1 LRYYIEAMKLKNSA
15 KKFAKK
21 AKLKEFIINEIQT
34 LPDYD
39 KDLKF
44 DNEII
49 QAILQTVEDKLYAST
64 DEDKKEFAICI
75 LKQLFNLS
83 NDEVAIVVK
92 SITYILENK
101 MIKKHS
107 KIYKYGAAVAAFIL
121 KKFGVE

>member
-1 LRYYIEAMKLKNSA
+1 MKLKNSA

-39 KDLKF
+39 KELKF

-49 QAILQTVEDKLYAST
+49 EAVLQTVEDKLYASN
-64 DEDKKEFAICI
+64 DDDKKEFAICI

-83 NDEVAIVVK
+83 NDEVAIILK

-107 KIYKYGAAVAAFIL
+107 KMYKYGAAIAAFFL
-121 KKFGVE
+121 KRLGVE

>member
-1 LRYYIEAMKLKNSA
+1 MKLKNSA
-15 KKFAKK
+15 KKIAKK

-49 QAILQTVEDKLYAST
+49 QAILQTVEDKLHAST